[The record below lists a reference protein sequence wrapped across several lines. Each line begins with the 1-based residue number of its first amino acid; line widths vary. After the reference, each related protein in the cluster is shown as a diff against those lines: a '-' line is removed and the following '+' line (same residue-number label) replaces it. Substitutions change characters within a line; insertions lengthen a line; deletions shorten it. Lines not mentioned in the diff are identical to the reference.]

1 MKDLVHR
8 RRAPLLCGTMLAL
21 GPIAMLAAAP
31 AAAQTAVQPGAATPA
46 PATGEQPQLPP
57 APVDASGTPQTSTVQ
72 DPNGQAGSAV
82 NAAGQAADEGTGADI
97 VVTGSRIARNGFDA
111 STPVSVV
118 DANDIKL
125 SGNVNVERTLSQLP
139 QAVGSQL
146 GGATSNTVPGGYAD
160 VNLRGFGSTR
170 NLVLVNG
177 RRFAIFGPEQVTDLN
192 TIPSTL
198 VARTEIVTGGSSAVY
213 GSDAITGVVNF
224 IIRDDFSGIEGRA
237 QVNMDRPTGTPVY
250 NFDLTLG
257 GNFAEG
263 KGNLVVAGNYLKRGA
278 ITRGERGSFAYD
290 SLSDGCVTRDT
301 VSPNRAGT
309 PFTPAAGLGC
319 VAGGGALGFVA
330 GGSGDIPNGRFS
342 GIPAFGGTNAALNAA
357 YAAAGLSQLTSR
369 GFTFNNAGTAARPQ
383 ITPQDDFNL
392 GPDNYLIQPQERW
405 MINSFGHYDFSD
417 KITGYMELHYS
428 NNVVDARLAPT
439 NVGSPTLFNV
449 NNPYLSP
456 QLQEVLRQLD
466 LAETGT
472 TTVTSG
478 TLTRTTT
485 RGDGLAVLT
494 AGRRYVE
501 VGARQASERRN
512 VFRGAWGFRGELGDV
527 SENVL
532 TDLKYDVYYTY
543 ARSEDTLL
551 LRNAISRSRL
561 QQNLLSVNG
570 AAPVCNIFGAN
581 VSTACAAAIA
591 ISATNTTIATQ
602 QVAQGSITGN
612 LFKLPAGPV
621 GFSYGYEWRKTSA
634 QFTPD
639 SFLSSGDVAGFNP
652 GLPTRGS
659 TSVKEVFGEVRVP
672 LIHDTPFID
681 SLVAN
686 GAFRYSNYSLGG
698 VGGVWTYLGGLDWR
712 VNRDLAFRGQYQR
725 AIRAPNVSELYGG
738 INRVVGVATDPCSSR
753 APAAQ
758 QTAAVRAVCIA
769 TGVPA
774 ANVFTSVVQ
783 PNTII
788 PADFGGNPNL
798 GAEKSDT
805 YTAGVV
811 ITPSAAPR
819 LYLSVDYFNITLE
832 GAVSSLG
839 GGLQNTFNLCY
850 TVLQDANSEFCR
862 AINRNPTTGEIN
874 DPYVA
879 RILNANTG
887 SLKTSGI
894 DFAARYRV
902 NLGFGLPGFGSSSTL
917 DFGTNYTW
925 LAEFTSTP
933 VAAFPNIQNK
943 CAGSF
948 GPTCGQPLP
957 RWRGTSRITWNIEDL
972 SLSLRH
978 RYVGPVTTDRFVVP
992 YRQGS
997 AATPTLASIA
1007 FPKLDDR
1014 NYFDLSFSYDIA
1026 KQIQLFGG
1034 ANNIFNTNPPITTQ
1048 GPNANTFSATYDVL
1062 GTEFFLG
1069 ATLKF

>member
-8 RRAPLLCGTMLAL
+8 RRAPFLCSTMLVAF
-21 GPIAMLAAAP
+21 GLACQP

-46 PATGEQPQLPP
+46 PVDGQPQLPP
-57 APVDASGTPQTSTVQ
+57 TATGQTSTVE
-72 DPNGQAGSAV
+72 DPNGQAGSSV
-82 NAAGQAADEGTGADI
+82 NAQGETAGEAGGADI

-111 STPVSVV
+111 STPVSVI
-118 DANDIKL
+118 DATDIKL

-198 VARTEIVTGGSSAVY
+198 VARSEIVTGGSSAVY

-224 IIRDDFSGIEGRA
+224 IIRNDFEGVEGRA

-278 ITRGERGSFAYD
+278 ITRGDRGSFAFD
-290 SLSDGCVTRDT
+290 SLNDGCVTRDT
-301 VSPNRAGT
+301 VNANRAGT
-309 PFTPAAGLGC
+309 PFSPPAGQGC

-342 GIPAFGGTNAALNAA
+342 GIPTFANANPGLAAA
-357 YAAAGLSQLTSR
+357 YAAAGLGQLGQR
-369 GFTFNNAGTAARPQ
+369 GFTFNTAGTAARPQ

-417 KITGYMELHYS
+417 HITGYMELHYS

-449 NNPYLSP
+449 NNPYLTP
-456 QLQEVLRQLD
+456 QLQAVLRQLD
-466 LAETGT
+466 AAEVGT
-472 TTVTSG
+472 TTVSSG
-478 TLTRTTT
+478 TASRTTVAN
-485 RGDGLAVLT
+485 DGLAVLT

-512 VFRGAWGFRGELGDV
+512 TYRGAWGFRGDLGSL
-527 SENVL
+527 SENFL

-543 ARSEDTLL
+543 ARSENTLL

-561 QQNLLSVNG
+561 QANLLSANG
-570 AAPVCNIFGAN
+570 APPVCNIFGAN
-581 VSTACAAAIA
+581 VSAACASAIS
-591 ISATNTTIATQ
+591 ISATNSTIATQ

-652 GLPTRGS
+652 GLATRGDV
-659 TSVKEVFGEVRVP
+659 SVKEVFGEVRVP
-672 LIHDTPFID
+672 LIHDTPFIE
-681 SLVAN
+681 SLIAN

-712 VNRDLAFRGQYQR
+712 VNRDLALRGQYQR
-725 AIRAPNVSELYGG
+725 AIRAPNVNELFGG
-738 INRVVGVATDPCSSR
+738 INRVVGVATDPCSNRGS
-753 APAAQ
+753 AAQ
-758 QTAAVRAVCIA
+758 QTPAVRAVCVA

-774 ANVFTSVVQ
+774 ANVFTATVQ
-783 PNTII
+783 PNNII
-788 PADFGGNPNL
+788 PADFGGNRNL
-798 GAEKSDT
+798 GAESSDT
-805 YTAGVV
+805 YTVGAVL
-811 ITPSAAPR
+811 TPRAIPR
-819 LYLSVDYFNITLE
+819 LYLSVDYFNITLD

-850 TVLQDANSEFCR
+850 NVLQDASSEFCQ
-862 AINRNPTTGEIN
+862 AIARNPTTGEVN
-874 DPYVA
+874 DPFVA

-894 DFAARYRV
+894 DFAARYRI
-902 NLGFGLPGFGSSSTL
+902 NLGFGLPGLGSSSSL
-917 DFGTNYTW
+917 DIGANYTW
-925 LAEFTSTP
+925 LSEFTSTP
-933 VAAFPNIQNK
+933 VAAFPTIQNK

-972 SLSLRH
+972 SLSARH

-992 YRQGS
+992 QRQGS
-997 AATPTLASIA
+997 AAAPTLASIA
-1007 FPKLDDR
+1007 FPRLDDQ

-1026 KQIQLFGG
+1026 RQIQLFGG
-1034 ANNIFNTNPPITTQ
+1034 ANNVFNNNPPITTQ